1 MKSFQYVITDEM
13 GLHARPAGLLAKE
26 AKNYDSEITI
36 TKGDKT
42 VSCTRLMAIMGM
54 CVKKGD
60 TVTITINGGD
70 EEAVY
75 DAMKNFFSENL

>member
-13 GLHARPAGLLAKE
+13 GLHARPAGLLVKE

-36 TKGDKT
+36 T
-42 VSCTRLMAIMGM
+42 
-54 CVKKGD
+54 KGD

-75 DAMKNFFSENL
+75 TAMKNFFSENL

>member
-1 MKSFQYVITDEM
+1 
-13 GLHARPAGLLAKE
+13 
-26 AKNYDSEITI
+26 
-36 TKGDKT
+36 
-42 VSCTRLMAIMGM
+42 MAILGM

-75 DAMKNFFSENL
+75 TAMKNFFSENL